1 MVTHSIDPAGAGRYE
16 KYTGFARYVRV
27 ATAQPLKAGRHCKK
41 KMIYDYYAGL
51 NFGSKITLSDSME
64 TSSIEGSH

>member
-16 KYTGFARYVRV
+16 KYTGFARYVRA

-41 KMIYDYYAGL
+41 IIYDYYAGL
-51 NFGSKITLSDSME
+51 NFGSKITLSDPME
-64 TSSIEGSH
+64 TSPIEGCH